1 MFSSEQ
7 AADAGTFGQ
16 LKKQFGQTK
25 YNFNGIKYN
34 KGLNYGHSILQNSQK
49 VWLPFTPNTVW
60 DNPGARRQ
68 KKQLGRGNGS
78 GKG

>member
-1 MFSSEQ
+1 MFSSSEN

-34 KGLNYGHSILQNSQK
+34 KGLNYGHSILQNS
-49 VWLPFTPNTVW
+49 
-60 DNPGARRQ
+60 
-68 KKQLGRGNGS
+68 
-78 GKG
+78 